1 MALSAMFI
9 LEVVIV
15 FSFVVTSLFMFIPKN
30 LASVKY
36 ANANGCLLALPCACR
51 NRNYNFGCQ
60 GQAQCARKALLNAY
74 NNTFRF
80 GILFFR
86 LIFLIFRHKKT
97 RTDDVGG

>member
-15 FSFVVTSLFMFIPKN
+15 FSFIVTSLFMFIPKKNEAVHKIFFCAFRYARHSRNLYQRN

-60 GQAQCARKALLNAY
+60 WQA
-74 NNTFRF
+74 
-80 GILFFR
+80 
-86 LIFLIFRHKKT
+86 
-97 RTDDVGG
+97 